1 MRSNQIISA
10 LCSQWW
16 AVVACIA
23 SVFTVTLV
31 IFLISAPP
39 VRMLDA
45 AVRGYEVIP
54 SPSSYREAALY
65 YEVADPVAD
74 ARRAVDAGDQRLW
87 AIGEGDPSIPGVE
100 PALNDWYARTFKLRV
115 MYLSD
120 DSLSEDEVRFETALF
135 RYAELYNKTV
145 DQLRG
150 R

>member
-1 MRSNQIISA
+1 MRSNQTISA

-23 SVFTVTLV
+23 SVFAVTLV
-31 IFLISAPP
+31 MFLVSAPP
-39 VRMLDA
+39 DRMLDA

-54 SPSSYREAALY
+54 SPSNYLEAALH
-65 YEVADPVAD
+65 YEMADPVAD
-74 ARRAVDAGDQRLW
+74 ARRAVEAGDQRLW
-87 AIGEGDPSIPGVE
+87 AIGEADSFIPGVE
-100 PALNDWYARTFKLRV
+100 PALKDWYARNFKLRV

-120 DSLSEDEVRFETALF
+120 DSWAEDESRFQAALF